1 MKLQK
6 IENYSHFLATSMKM
20 SLIFVWGHHVLGDIS
35 FVLERM
41 KFTTEELNYS
51 IIKFT
56 TQKFPKVKNPSPYI
70 KQILDN
76 IHSHYLNIS
85 ISSNFQPMRQYDN
98 ILFFFFFWKR
108 PFQSS
113 CAKVLYFIL
122 PKSYYSMLK

>member
-1 MKLQK
+1 MSMKLQK

-56 TQKFPKVKNPSPYI
+56 TQKFPK
-70 KQILDN
+70 
-76 IHSHYLNIS
+76 
-85 ISSNFQPMRQYDN
+85 
-98 ILFFFFFWKR
+98 
-108 PFQSS
+108 
-113 CAKVLYFIL
+113 
-122 PKSYYSMLK
+122 LKTQAHI